1 LGGVAE
7 VSPSETG
14 SRVKAGRQELYK
26 IKPKIET
33 FVEGYTETL
42 EILWE
47 YIPTRFT
54 VQNNKNI

>member
-1 LGGVAE
+1 
-7 VSPSETG
+7 
-14 SRVKAGRQELYK
+14 VKAGRQELYK

-42 EILWE
+42 EIIWE